1 MGWVGGKGDCCQA
14 PPTPGTPTYLAGE
27 EMQLGDGGCLLVQAR
42 QLHAWRAVSGAGR
55 QRNNEGRA
63 PPHPSPPPNP
73 WTVPKFPPQVTLLP
87 AGTSLALCPRGEH
100 PWQHPVPEPASVPPF
115 PVGIHQAP
123 PTGMPR
129 ARMRPTRGWSGCARA
144 RPAPAL
150 CHPLLSQP
158 RGHGRAE
165 APAAPTSPARTG
177 SRVGFGMRRHSLTHP
192 TGPGSSAG
200 DAAQQ
205 EPGQDPCGSSGTA
218 RCTQTRHL
226 PNIPRPGKQ
235 LPPSPAS
242 PVRCAATS
250 RHAAC
255 QGFLPASPCG
265 PRPPPPPRCPRRRER
280 AQRLCPD
287 RQAGAVWQR
296 RAQPSWQSQARATE
310 ALVRPDKRAREWE
323 HAGDSGR

>member
-1 MGWVGGKGDCCQA
+1 MGWVGGKGDCCQPP

-27 EMQLGDGGCLLVQAR
+27 EMQLGDGGRLLVQAR
-42 QLHAWRAVSGAGR
+42 QLHAWRAVSGGGR

-63 PPHPSPPPNP
+63 PPTPASHQIPGQSPNS
-73 WTVPKFPPQVTLLP
+73 TQVTVLP
-87 AGTSLALCPRGEH
+87 ASTSLAPCPWGEH
-100 PWQHPVPEPASVPPF
+100 PWQHPMPEPASVPPF
-115 PVGIHQAP
+115 LVGIHQAP
-123 PTGMPR
+123 PTGMPQ
-129 ARMRPTRGWSGCARA
+129 ARMRPTRGWGGCARA

-205 EPGQDPCGSSGTA
+205 EPGQDPCGSSGTT
-218 RCTQTRHL
+218 RYTRTQHL
-226 PNIPRPGKQ
+226 PDIPRPGKP

-242 PVRCAATS
+242 PVHCAAMS
-250 RHAAC
+250 WHATC

-265 PRPPPPPRCPRRRER
+265 PRPRPPPRCPRRREQ

-310 ALVRPDKRAREWE
+310 ALVRPDNRARERE
-323 HAGDSGR
+323 QAGDSGH